1 MIFNNHCAFE
11 AAFNALAWPKSGTA
25 MRTHLI
31 PVGETMALDNIMS
44 LIGSAVPM
52 ITFAPISRMPHV
64 AFGAGLVY

>member
-1 MIFNNHCAFE
+1 
-11 AAFNALAWPKSGTA
+11 